1 MFKVHLGTKILFL
14 IVIFAG
20 IPCLS
25 LRGQSGKASSAGSG
39 GRPFPETQD
48 EEPLRLAIAR
58 ITHGHAAWIFGS
70 KRTEAV
76 KVVGIYEPD
85 AALARQFREQY
96 DLPASLFFNNLD
108 TMLEAAR
115 PEAVAAFGSIYEH
128 LEVVENCAPRGIHV
142 MVEKPLA
149 TNVKD
154 ALRMERLARENQIH
168 LLTNYETSWYA
179 TTEKTFRLLT
189 DSNYVGNLKKV
200 VVHAGHQGPQEIGVG
215 PEFLKWLTDPLLNG
229 GGALI
234 DFGCYGANLMTYLMQ
249 GAAPV
254 SVTAI
259 TRQYKPERYPKV
271 DDDATIILNYPEA
284 QCIIQASW
292 NWPFNRKDMAVYGD
306 SGYIITKNDTEMRA
320 RNASGPERALQ
331 VTSADLPVY
340 ENPFIYLAD
349 VIRRKIIPGENGLYS
364 LKTNVTVVRILEAAR
379 KSAEKGE
386 TVYLQPEKQ

>member
-1 MFKVHLGTKILFL
+1 M
-14 IVIFAG
+14 IFAG

-25 LRGQSGKASSAGSG
+25 LRGQAGKGPSAGSEDT
-39 GRPFPETQD
+39 PFQETQG

-85 AALARQFREQY
+85 TGLARQFREQY
-96 DLPASLFFNNLD
+96 DLPASLFYSNLD

-115 PEAVAAFGSIYEH
+115 PEAVAAFGAIYEH
-128 LEVVENCAPRGIHV
+128 LEVVESCAPRGIHV

-149 TNVKD
+149 TNVKH
-154 ALRMERLARENQIH
+154 ALRMELLARENQIH
-168 LLTNYETSWYA
+168 LLTNYETSWYP
-179 TTEKTFRLLT
+179 TTEKTFRLLS
-189 DSNYVGNLKKV
+189 DSSYVGDLKKV

-215 PEFLKWLTDPLLNG
+215 PEFLEWLTDPVLNG

-249 GAAPV
+249 GRAPV

-259 TRQYKPERYPKV
+259 TRQYKPKRYPKV
-271 DDDATIILNYPEA
+271 DDDATIILNYPDA

-306 SGYIITKNDTEMRA
+306 SGYIITKNDTEMRV
-320 RNASGPERALQ
+320 RNASGPERSFR
-331 VTSADLPVY
+331 VTSTDLPVY
-340 ENPFIYLAD
+340 ENPFVYLAD
-349 VIRRKIIPGENGLYS
+349 VIRGKTLPGENGLYS

-379 KSAEKGE
+379 ESAEKGK